1 MRLRPD
7 RRWRPIRPRSRIGR
21 IPHPDN
27 EQLRESAMVFRISQL
42 SLRTLFHYRANVR
55 GEAVQAHRVTNP
67 YHAVSILAGARA
79 CSEALKCADARFLSA
94 HVPPPLPLPDC
105 DSERC
110 TCRYKHHDD
119 RRAGPRR
126 EDASDRGLH
135 RWRGPERRRSP
146 GRRAGDGAGE
156 D

>member
-1 MRLRPD
+1 MNF
-7 RRWRPIRPRSRIGR
+7 S
-21 IPHPDN
+21 
-27 EQLRESAMVFRISQL
+27 FSQL

-55 GEAVQAHRVTNP
+55 REAVQAHRVTNP
-67 YHAVSILAGARA
+67 YHAVSISAGARA

-119 RRAGPRR
+119 RRAAPRR
-126 EDASDRGLH
+126 ENSSGRGLQ
-135 RWRGPERRRSP
+135 RWQGAERRRSP
-146 GRRAGDGAGE
+146 GRRAGDGA